1 MVYERPLIP
10 FTYIVRLCTLHKIVY
25 CRSLEKAKQTA
36 ITMTFHCNPKNRRKQ
51 ILNMLVFLSGFG
63 FLCLQLWHTFQT
75 FIEQRSTFDVSKQL
89 HQKQKPPTI
98 IFCSIHEWDNN
109 VIWSGTNFSDKGPNH
124 FLLKQ
129 QITLFIYLRLP

>member
-1 MVYERPLIP
+1 
-10 FTYIVRLCTLHKIVY
+10 
-25 CRSLEKAKQTA
+25 
-36 ITMTFHCNPKNRRKQ
+36 MTFHCNPKNRKKQ